1 MITCYRFILFTC
13 LILLSACSNN
23 ETVKDS
29 QLALM
34 KTTNPKPVIIA
45 NKKHSDRVEEIK
57 KDVSSLPELYD
68 VAVIK
73 GKKDT
78 LVVYKVKHL
87 HRFRMK
93 AIEKNVNKMLE
104 EKYPKENFT
113 VSSDYKVF
121 LEAVRLKEHIK
132 SPNFSDQKA
141 EKRFKEIVKMT
152 EDMK

>member
-1 MITCYRFILFTC
+1 MITFYRFILFAS

-23 ETVKDS
+23 EPVKDS

-34 KTTNPKPVIIA
+34 KTTNPKPVIIS

-104 EKYPKENFT
+104 EKYPKESFT

-132 SPNFSDQKA
+132 SSDISDQKA

>member
-1 MITCYRFILFTC
+1 MITLNRLIVFTC
-13 LILLSACSNN
+13 LISLTACSSNQP
-23 ETVKDS
+23 VKDS

-34 KTTNPKPVIIA
+34 KTTNPNPVIIT
-45 NKKHSDRVEEIK
+45 NKKKTDHVQKIK
-57 KDVSSLPELYD
+57 KDVSSISELYD
-68 VAVIK
+68 VAVVK

-132 SPNFSDQKA
+132 SPDFSKQEA
-141 EKRFKEIVKMT
+141 EKRLNEIVKMT